1 VASTLLFLIFLVGGC
16 VFLRAFK
23 AYDGV
28 LQFPFLM
35 TCDLLFF
42 LGPQL
47 YYLSLHPEVYGMHDP
62 GALSLYLGVT
72 LLFYVAAV
80 AGYHSPVQSF
90 KIPNFSFN
98 ENKMIV
104 GLYGLILISI
114 YGKVKLAGLSEELTS
129 STQWTGLPVRYLFFS
144 SVGTLCIPLG
154 IILFFKYRRKIILPA
169 LGMEVMSAL
178 SVIIFGG
185 RRSPAAFL
193 AIMVLTG
200 LWFARRIKISRMAII
215 GGGIVFF
222 MFVMNVG
229 TYRHLVNT
237 DDPEKWS
244 KITSEVFD
252 IKKTISKFTEKEGS
266 KSSSSYVDGL
276 NGVLAVSAINETM
289 KFDYGVVLWNQLIGR
304 WVPGQLIGRS
314 FKQSLILEINSCKQT
329 LSDHYGYKLKAGTCM
344 PGYAEIFGSFGFLG
358 FIFMYFAGR
367 ITRLVW
373 EQSLAG
379 NLIAQVCHFAL
390 APMYLRFGGGGI
402 WLLITGLGF
411 WAIFLTPIL
420 WWAKEKRLDH
430 YPLQETEPPSTSGQ
444 TVN

>member
-1 VASTLLFLIFLVGGC
+1 MASTLLLIIFLIGGV
-16 VFLRAFK
+16 VFLRAFRS
-23 AYDGV
+23 YDGV

-47 YYLSLHPEVYGMHDP
+47 YYISNHVQVFEKYDP

-72 LLFYVAAV
+72 LLFYLAAI
-80 AGYHSPVQSF
+80 AGYHSPVQRF
-90 KIPNFSFN
+90 KIPNFIFN
-98 ENKMIV
+98 ENKMII

-114 YGKVKLAGLSEELTS
+114 YGKVKLAGLSEELTAS
-129 STQWTGLPVRYLFFS
+129 SQWTGLPVRYLFFA

-154 IILFFKYRRKIILPA
+154 IILFFKYRRSIILPA
-169 LGMEVMSAL
+169 LGMEVLSAL
-178 SVIIFGG
+178 SMIVFGG

-200 LWFARRIKISRMAII
+200 LWFARRIKISRLAIV

-237 DDPEKWS
+237 DSPDKWS

-252 IKKTISKFTEKEGS
+252 IKKTIKKFAKKEGS

-276 NGVLAVSAINETM
+276 NGVLSVAAVSETL
-289 KFDYGVVLWNQLIGR
+289 KFDYGVVLWNQVISR
-304 WVPGQLIGRS
+304 WVPGQLIGRGL
-314 FKQSLILEINSCKQT
+314 KKSLMLDVNTCNKT
-329 LSDHYGYKLKAGTCM
+329 LYDHYGYKLKAGTCM

-358 FIFMYFAGR
+358 FIFMYLAGR
-367 ITRLVW
+367 LTRMVW
-373 EQSLAG
+373 EQSMAG
-379 NLIAQVCHFAL
+379 NLVAQIAHFAL

-411 WAIFLTPIL
+411 WAIFLFPIL
-420 WWAKEKRLDH
+420 WWAKEKKLDPH
-430 YPLQETEPPSTSGQ
+430 TIIAIDPVPAPGHSTK
-444 TVN
+444 